1 MTVFCTSK
9 STIIFI
15 TVILLNCSSIHTGTK
30 KVFED
35 LVRSLSVC
43 SMSRTV
49 VKVVVSRWQDEGV
62 GARVRRSV
70 GRPEV
75 CKLDKLENFNM
86 FLRGGGGWVKE
97 WGVDFNTLQQLYK
110 GFKGWYYILNV
121 IYSF

>member
-1 MTVFCTSK
+1 M
-9 STIIFI
+9 

-30 KVFED
+30 KEFED
-35 LVRSLSVC
+35 LVRSLGVC

-75 CKLDKLENFNM
+75 CKLENFNM
-86 FLRGGGGWVKE
+86 FLGGWGVVKE
-97 WGVDFNTLQQLYK
+97 WGVDFNTLHQLYK
-110 GFKGWYYILNV
+110 
-121 IYSF
+121 